1 MKALSFR
8 FFRLFIGGGHTV
20 WPIFVTSRDFGSKA
34 KAARN
39 QRKRESSKILSFTVW
54 PIFVTFRDFGNKAKP
69 ARNAKLRKF
78 EESDEKLPHS
88 MAAADK

>member
-1 MKALSFR
+1 M
-8 FFRLFIGGGHTV
+8 
-20 WPIFVTSRDFGSKA
+20 
-34 KAARN
+34 
-39 QRKRESSKILSFTVW
+39 W

-78 EESDEKLPHS
+78 EESDEKWPHSITVWPIFVTFRDFGNKAKPARNAKLRKSEESDEKWPHS